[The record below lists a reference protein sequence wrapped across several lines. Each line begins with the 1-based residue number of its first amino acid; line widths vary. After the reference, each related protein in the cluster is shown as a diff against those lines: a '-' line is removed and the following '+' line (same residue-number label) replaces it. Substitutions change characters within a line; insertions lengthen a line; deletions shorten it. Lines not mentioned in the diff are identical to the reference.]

1 MGSSGDIDWW
11 VEHSVSEDSL
21 LGHGKVCYLVNRVY
35 SPGMQNTESLRYH
48 GGDRE
53 RQKCLSPEAQSPA
66 TQAGLDLAMW
76 SNITSNPPALTSPML

>member
-1 MGSSGDIDWW
+1 MGSSGDVGWW

-21 LGHGKVCYLVNRVY
+21 LGHGKACYLVNRVY
-35 SPGMQNTESLRYH
+35 SLGRQNTESLSYH

-53 RQKCLSPEAQSPA
+53 RQECLIPEARSHA

-76 SNITSNPPALTSPML
+76 SNINL